1 MCGIL
6 GYFGNQESS
15 FLNKVSL
22 EKISH
27 RGPDYSEFITEKRL
41 EVLLE
46 SKLVL
51 SNGFLN
57 VLKSIQSP
65 VSSYLISLGSKDVN
79 QPMYSSD
86 KNFAIIFN
94 G

>member
-1 MCGIL
+1 M
-6 GYFGNQESS
+6 YN
-15 FLNKVSL
+15 
-22 EKISH
+22 
-27 RGPDYSEFITEKRL
+27 YSEFITEKRL
-41 EVLLE
+41 ETLLE

-79 QPMYSSD
+79 LQQ
-86 KNFAIIFN
+86 NFIDLGKKSIQTLK
-94 G
+94 